1 MFLFFFFF
9 LLLELYLYQVWRF
22 RVFTKVKK
30 KNKEKKHIRSSCPFF
45 ILHFWHICAYLL
57 RFFFFCVCAFV
68 WTSRRSCLIFS
79 SFFSSYYYYKHRRNY
94 SRHLYIPRA
103 YRFPHIALLK
113 YLGFFFLPFSEKSK
127 KTQSKET
134 RISHS
139 VWQLNR
145 KIRLIGCNRK
155 IDRPLKKRNISSC
168 FVTASLFFFL
178 GRPSFSFLLFS
189 LRFPFFFCESW
200 RCLTNC

>member
-1 MFLFFFFF
+1 MKVPCVYESKKKKIKRKNTLGALAPFLFCISDTFARIYFAFFFFVCVLSCGQADVPVSFF
-9 LLLELYLYQVWRF
+9 LLFFLLIITISIEETTVDISTYHVLIAFLTLHYL
-22 RVFTKVKK
+22 
-30 KNKEKKHIRSSCPFF
+30 N
-45 ILHFWHICAYLL
+45 
-57 RFFFFCVCAFV
+57 
-68 WTSRRSCLIFS
+68 TSV
-79 SFFSSYYYYKHRRNY
+79 
-94 SRHLYIPRA
+94 
-103 YRFPHIALLK
+103 
-113 YLGFFFLPFSEKSK
+113 FFFLPFSEKSK

-155 IDRPLKKRNISSC
+155 TDRPLKKRNISSC

-189 LRFPFFFCESW
+189 LRFPFFFLWVVEVFDKL
-200 RCLTNC
+200 LTLHQRRFSATY